1 MIKIDKLNEEFKKAT
16 KAQKRVMIAKDVLA
30 QIKAE
35 RCFPKR
41 GEWVRPLWSDD
52 QKSID
57 IKLDPNSSIKDAFK
71 SKAINSCEVCALGG
85 LFMSCT
91 NLNNNTTVGDMKT
104 EYYIG
109 EFVNDDVKISNEL
122 NRIFTQKQLML
133 IETYFEG
140 GAGYF
145 KSYSHHF
152 SYSDEKLLVIFFKS
166 FDDDERLKMIMQ
178 NIIDNNGT
186 FKPKKLN
193 I

>member
-1 MIKIDKLNEEFKKAT
+1 MKTNQLNEEFKKAT

-30 QIKAE
+30 QIKA
-35 RCFPKR
+35 KR
-41 GEWVRPLWSDD
+41 YFAESGEWVKPLWSDD

-71 SKAINSCEVCALGG
+71 SKAINSCQVCALGG

-91 NLNNNTTVGDMKT
+91 NLNNNTTVQDMKT
-104 EYYIG
+104 EYYLG
-109 EFVNDDVKISNEL
+109 EVVQDNDKISNGL
-122 NRIFTQKQLML
+122 NRIFTRKQLML

-140 GAGYF
+140 GEGYF
-145 KSYSHHF
+145 KGYSEYF
-152 SYSDEKLLVIFFKS
+152 SYSDEKLLVTFFKS
-166 FDDDERLKMIMQ
+166 YHDDERLKMIMQ

-186 FKPKKLN
+186 FKPSKLD

>member
-1 MIKIDKLNEEFKKAT
+1 MKTNQLNEEFKKAT

-35 RCFPKR
+35 RYFPER

-71 SKAINSCEVCALGG
+71 SKAINSCQVCALGG

-91 NLNNNTTVGDMKT
+91 NLNNNTTVQDMKT
-104 EYYIG
+104 EYYLG
-109 EFVNDDVKISNEL
+109 EVVQDNDKISNGL
-122 NRIFTQKQLML
+122 NRIFTRKQLML

-140 GAGYF
+140 GEGYF
-145 KSYSHHF
+145 KGYSEYF
-152 SYSDEKLLVIFFKS
+152 SYSDEKLLVTFFKS
-166 FDDDERLKMIMQ
+166 YHDDERLKMIMQ

-186 FKPKKLN
+186 FKPSKLD

>member
-35 RCFPKR
+35 RYFPKR
-41 GEWVRPLWSDD
+41 GEWARPLWSDD

-71 SKAINSCEVCALGG
+71 SKAINSCKVCALGG

-109 EFVNDDVKISNEL
+109 EFVNDDVKISNGL

-140 GAGYF
+140 GEGYF

>member
-1 MIKIDKLNEEFKKAT
+1 MKEINKLNEEFKKAT

-35 RCFPKR
+35 RYFPER
-41 GEWVRPLWSDD
+41 GKWVRPFWSDD

-71 SKAINSCEVCALGG
+71 SKAINSCKVCALGG

-109 EFVNDDVKISNEL
+109 EFVNDDVKISNGL
-122 NRIFTQKQLML
+122 NRIFTQKQLIL
-133 IETYFEG
+133 IESYFEG
-140 GAGYF
+140 SQGYF
-145 KSYSHHF
+145 KGDNEKTLVFLESYN
-152 SYSDEKLLVIFFKS
+152 
-166 FDDDERLKMIMQ
+166 DDERLEMIMQ
-178 NIIDNNGT
+178 NIIDNDGT